1 VPLNSDDI
9 HKLGELARLEIGPA
23 EIEDVTAK
31 LSQIVAFV
39 DELKAAATDGVE
51 PMAHPVETSQRL
63 RPDEVTET
71 DRHTLYQA
79 CAPLVDR
86 DLYLVPKVI
95 E

>member
-1 VPLNSDDI
+1 VSLNPDDI
-9 HKLGELARLEIGPA
+9 AKLGDLARLEIGPA
-23 EIEDVTAK
+23 EIDQVAEK
-31 LSQIVAFV
+31 LSGIVALV
-39 DELKAAATDGVE
+39 DELKAAPTEGIV

-71 DRHTLYQA
+71 DRHALYQA
-79 CAPLVDR
+79 SAPLVDR